1 MKLNISDENVSLII
15 DPLYVTEEKWVCV
28 DVSIQ
33 IESVSFSES
42 IELHCR
48 DFESLYDLFKNIDND
63 SSQKWE
69 SMEEKMFIELNR
81 SEHDCTFNVTYN
93 IGDCREN
100 FIHAKI
106 TLHESDIQDVVSQ
119 LFSIIKWMN

>member
-42 IELHCR
+42 IELHCS
-48 DFESLYDLFKNIDND
+48 DFESLYDLFKNINND
-63 SSQKWE
+63 SSLKWE

-81 SEHDCTFNVTYN
+81 SEHDYTCNVTYN
-93 IGDCREN
+93 IGDCCEN

-106 TLHESDIQDVVSQ
+106 TLHECDIQDIVSQ